1 MEDRSLKWYPRIYYD
16 PRNPANL
23 KDFQNRQL
31 FLRIAAEKV
40 PGFALSLFKVTG
52 RIIRDWIKRN
62 GSLPRPDSP
71 GYKEYYT
78 RFFGVIRKWATQYHI
93 EADWV
98 INEAQDIAI
107 VGLLYAQKGIDP
119 VLAFG
124 TWRRALPVKNTHR
137 TFELPA
143 WDPYAETPEA
153 YRIRADREWQRVRD
167 DYIQAT
173 SAELERAGLKQVP
186 APRKRKF
193 VTELRFTWAALHRCS
208 GKSIDELA
216 DEYREDT
223 ETIRISVS
231 RILKDLGFE
240 SPT

>member
-1 MEDRSLKWYPRIYYD
+1 MQDRSLKWYPRIYYD
-16 PRNPANL
+16 PKNPENL

-52 RIIRDWIKRN
+52 RISGDWIKRSR
-62 GSLPRPDSP
+62 SLPPPDR
-71 GYKEYYT
+71 EYYIQL
-78 RFFGVIRKWATQYHI
+78 FGAIRKWARRYHI

-98 INEAQDIAI
+98 ISEAQDIAM
-107 VGLLYAQKGIDP
+107 VGPLYAQKGIDP

-137 TFELPA
+137 AFELPA